1 MPWPDDSAGRNWGEP
16 DLETLR
22 SANHEENPH
31 GGPNANREWF
41 PAEFAD
47 AFNPHCPRS
56 RPRWCSR
63 ASEAYGAEH
72 RRGWWRRRPFPIHH
86 EGAAGDAEQRCGA
99 LYRPIDCRWPA
110 IVLGYLEI
118 GRLRGAVAAA
128 VAMGVA
134 RVGCRDSSDRVRKLR
149 SRRRPCPQ
157 PTPPDRQR

>member
-72 RRGWWRRRPFPIHH
+72 RRGWWRQTLPSIMRAQLVTRKN
-86 EGAAGDAEQRCGA
+86 AAA
-99 LYRPIDCRWPA
+99 LYWPIDCRWPA
-110 IVLGYLEI
+110 IVLSHLET
-118 GRLRGAVAAA
+118 GRMRGAVAAA
-128 VAMGVA
+128 VAMDVA